1 MIVLNREQ
9 STSPVFDAGK
19 SLRLRHIVNEIL
31 ADFFFRD
38 FFITTMQVVILAAG
52 RGTRMHHFTEKCQKT
67 MLPLHGEPL
76 LATTINRFEQA
87 GFKEFILVV
96 GYRKED
102 IVEYFERKS
111 NIQYV
116 EQNNIKGGTADAVRI
131 VEDKIKG
138 NFVLVYGDVVPSQ
151 ETVRALSLHFASGKA
166 TMAVR
171 TVSDPQRYGVVELN
185 AQGFITRI
193 HEKCANPPSNVV
205 NAGLYVLPASIFEC
219 IRETPLSERGE
230 YELTT
235 SIEMWIKKG
244 GQMTCC
250 PVDERSLDIGTI
262 EEYTVLL

>member
-1 MIVLNREQ
+1 MVRRLSGQHIGNETLVK
-9 STSPVFDAGK
+9 FF
-19 SLRLRHIVNEIL
+19 SLLSSQ
-31 ADFFFRD
+31 
-38 FFITTMQVVILAAG
+38 MQVVILAAG
-52 RGTRMHHFTEKCQKT
+52 RGTRMQHLTETCQKT
-67 MLPLHGEPL
+67 MLPLHGAPL
-76 LATTINRFEQA
+76 LATTIDRFEQA

-102 IVEYFERKS
+102 IIEYFENKS

-151 ETVRALSLHFASGKA
+151 ETVRALSLQLAAEKT
-166 TMAVR
+166 TMATR

-185 AQGFITRI
+185 EQGFITRI
-193 HEKCANPPSNVV
+193 HEKSANPPSNVV
-205 NAGLYVLPASIFEC
+205 NAGLYVLPVSIFDC

-244 GQMTCC
+244 GEMTCC

-262 EEYTVLL
+262 EEYTDLL